1 MAPSTRRIVWHAYY
15 IHQAVAARLGLDLS
29 FVNFPGHVLLR
40 VVDNPAADANTEY
53 LDPAANGRR
62 LSSAAVRCARSKYVV
77 VRSESP

>member
-1 MAPSTRRIVWHAYY
+1 MLRAYLLWPACY
-15 IHQAVAARLGLDLS
+15 GAIHQAVAARLGLDLS

-62 LSSAAVRCARSKYVV
+62 LSSAAVRCARSKYVD
-77 VRSESP
+77 RCKQ